1 MQHTTLNYVFDD
13 FKKEQT
19 IMFSNSLGTDLT
31 MWDKQVEILGAEF
44 NILRYDTRGHG
55 KSEVP
60 KGEYSI
66 EMLGNDVLELLDFL
80 KIEKV
85 NFCGLSIG
93 GLTGQWLGIHVPER
107 LNKLILCNTALKIGS
122 AEGWNTRIAA
132 VQKNSLKSIVSGTQ
146 ERWFTSEFVA
156 ENKSEVDAVLDKFLQ
171 TPLAGYCSCCAAV
184 RDADF
189 TNEVSKISVPTL
201 IIAGTEDLV
210 TTVNDGDFLMKK
222 IPNSI
227 LTALKAAHIS
237 NIEIAYDFTKLLLEF
252 IKNKNIKGA

>member
-19 IMFSNSLGTDLT
+19 ILFSNSLGTDLT
-31 MWDKQVEILGAEF
+31 MWDKQVELLGSEF

-60 KGEYSI
+60 EGEYSI
-66 EMLGNDVLELLDFL
+66 EMLGNDVLDLLDYL

-93 GLTGQWLGIHVPER
+93 GLTGQWLGIHAPER
-107 LNKLILCNTALKIGS
+107 LNKLIICNTAVKIGNT
-122 AEGWNTRIAA
+122 EGWNSRIDA
-132 VQKNSLKSIVSGTQ
+132 VRQNGLNSIVSGTQ
-146 ERWFTSEFVA
+146 ERWFTSEYVI
-156 ENKSEVDAVLDKFLQ
+156 ENKREVDTVLAKFVQ
-171 TPLAGYCSCCAAV
+171 TPLSGYVSCCAAV

-189 TNEVSKISVPTL
+189 TDEVRKISAPTL
-201 IIAGTEDLV
+201 IISGTEDLV
-210 TTVNDGDFLMKK
+210 TTINDGDFLMEK

-227 LTALKAAHIS
+227 LAALKTAHIS
-237 NIEIAYDFTKLLLEF
+237 NIEKADDFTKLLIEF
-252 IKNKNIKGA
+252 IKN